1 MEINYYI
8 DGRLLIIDLGVIYI
22 TVSNYSPWIAK
33 NIEDYNYKDA
43 DWMLVNHYYDIEDS
57 SKLLNDNNMFWETIE
72 YNQPFFNRKMIST
85 LFD

>member
-8 DGRLLIIDLGVIYI
+8 DNRLLIIDLGVLYI
-22 TVSNYSPWIAK
+22 IVSNFHPWIAK

-43 DWMLVNHYYDIEDS
+43 DWMLINKNYNIE
-57 SKLLNDNNMFWETIE
+57 SKLLNNNDMFWQTVQ
-72 YNQPFFNRKMIST
+72 YNQPFFNRKIIST